1 MGHDITDFETQVV
14 RRSQTIPVL
23 ADFWAPWCGPCR
35 ALGPVLE
42 RLAESAGTRWEL
54 AKINVD
60 EHPAVAEE
68 HKISG
73 IPAVKLFHLGAV
85 VGEFTGAKSER
96 DLRKFL
102 QNHLPSPKAQELAQ
116 ARALMEEERFLEAAT
131 QLEGILAEEPGI
143 DDARIVL
150 AECQMSLDPS
160 KIMATLGP
168 VSVESTLAEKAG
180 ALRTLARFAAL
191 TDNIGT
197 LAESSV
203 KPRYIEAATAL
214 RRGNYAAAL
223 EGFVDVLTKRRDYDH
238 GGAKTACQAI
248 FMLLGIRH
256 PLAEKFHRAFSSALH
271 S

>member
-60 EHPAVAEE
+60 EHPSVAEE

-73 IPAVKLFHLGAV
+73 IPAVKLFHLGDV
-85 VGEFTGAKSER
+85 VAEFTGAKSER

-102 QNHLPSPKAQELAQ
+102 QNHLPSPQAKELAQ
-116 ARALMEEERFLEAAT
+116 VRTLLEEQRFPEAAGRLEA
-131 QLEGILAEEPGI
+131 ILAEEPGN
-143 DDARIVL
+143 DEARIAL
-150 AECQMSLDPS
+150 AECQMSLDPT
-160 KIMATLGP
+160 KIMTTLAP
-168 VSVESTLAEKAG
+168 VGVESSLAEKAG

-191 TDNIGT
+191 PNNLGT
-197 LAESSV
+197 LAESPV
-203 KPRYIEAATAL
+203 KLRYIEAATAL
-214 RRGNYAAAL
+214 RRGNHAAAL
-223 EGFVDVLTKRRDYDH
+223 EGFIDVLTKRREYDH